1 MGIYH
6 IKEFE
11 KVPEVWSEED
21 KDLKQCWKGRQD
33 RCYRVLYIFED
44 LSLNSVFHMKL
55 LCNVLRSA
63 FLNDGSGNNVDS
75 GLAFETEVHS
85 GDV

>member
-21 KDLKQCWKGRQD
+21 KDLKQCWKGREVVVTGS
-33 RCYRVLYIFED
+33 CKPFKIWVLI
-44 LSLNSVFHMKL
+44 LFHKKL

-75 GLAFETEVHS
+75 GLVFETEVHS